1 MNVLSVLT
9 NSTEQEPR
17 DYSPLCMCKTK
28 VQWVSLENRLF
39 VRDDINASICLFT
52 LKHLKLVWWSHGSH
66 GSIKTQAYIDFLLR
80 LWEKKKRKW
89 KSNKKETSNKKK
101 QIHSPQKYEKR
112 LKSYPTYLHAP
123 LHLRASFV
131 IYIHNVQ
138 FQILSW
144 GMIIPQI
151 LTSNTFYSLSHG
163 CGITL

>member
-80 LWEKKKRKW
+80 LWEKRRGNEKVTRKKHQIRKNRSTPPKNMKNVW
-89 KSNKKETSNKKK
+89 SL
-101 QIHSPQKYEKR
+101 IPHICMHPFICVHHSWFTFIMFNFKY
-112 LKSYPTYLHAP
+112 YLGE
-123 LHLRASFV
+123 
-131 IYIHNVQ
+131 
-138 FQILSW
+138 W
-144 GMIIPQI
+144 
-151 LTSNTFYSLSHG
+151 
-163 CGITL
+163 